1 MNDVRSAPGVEQH
14 LVSDYA
20 RYVTRPSLIVP
31 GKTWRELAGTSCP
44 RCSGLLDVEHGREGS
59 CPRCSLRFI
68 AFGNLFYLWAAAGDS
83 CVPLPAMADGS
94 PTALLPMPRQDHPP
108 ASPSSGS
115 TKTPVRSEGAGT
127 PHSIG
132 RAGAT
137 CSDGVSTVEIEIFAG
152 APPEVT
158 RQALRL
164 LAERLRGVSDDLLP
178 EGERALRLPDS
189 LDRHL
194 SLHVVLATRLLG
206 GLVVAVDGIETG
218 GGDTDQPGWQ

>member
-14 LVSDYA
+14 LVSDYT
-20 RYVTRPSLIVP
+20 RYVTQPSRIVP
-31 GKTWRELAGTSCP
+31 GKSWRQLAGTSCP
-44 RCSGLLDVEHGREGS
+44 RCSELIDVEHGREGS
-59 CPRCSLRFI
+59 CPRCDLRFI

-83 CVPLPAMADGS
+83 YIPQHAIADGA
-94 PTALLPMPRQDHPP
+94 PAALLPMPGQEAP
-108 ASPSSGS
+108 ASPPSGS
-115 TKTPVRSEGAGT
+115 TGTTAWSEGAGA

-137 CSDGVSTVEIEIFAG
+137 CSDGLSTVELEIFAG

-164 LAERLRGVSDDLLP
+164 LAERLRGTSDDLRP
-178 EGERALRLPDS
+178 EGERALRLTDS

-206 GLVVAVDGIETG
+206 GLVAAVDGLEAA
-218 GGDTDQPGWQ
+218 GDTDQPGGQ